1 MANYAVFNVRRRHE
15 WLATPL
21 KKKRIKRRSAKRIGL
36 LDAWE
41 RRKDASAEE
50 GGEAQEPEAPAEGS

>member
-1 MANYAVFNVRRRHE
+1 MANYAVFNVRRKHE

-21 KKKRIKRRSAKRIGL
+21 KKKRIKRRSAKRIGQ

-41 RRKDASAEE
+41 RRKKTSPTEP
-50 GGEAQEPEAPAEGS
+50 GEAAEPEAAAEGN

>member
-1 MANYAVFNVRRRHE
+1 MANYAVWNVRRRHE

-21 KKKRIKRRSAKRIGL
+21 PKKRVKRRSARRIGL

-41 RRKDASAEE
+41 RKGTAPKANPDPNAETAEAAKD
-50 GGEAQEPEAPAEGS
+50 